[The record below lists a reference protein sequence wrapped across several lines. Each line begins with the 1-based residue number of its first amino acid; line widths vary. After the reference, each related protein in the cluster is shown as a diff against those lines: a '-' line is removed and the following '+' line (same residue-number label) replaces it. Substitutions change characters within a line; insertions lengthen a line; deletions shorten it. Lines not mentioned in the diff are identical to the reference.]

1 MVIAEVVNALL
12 HGGDPTRM
20 AGTVMV
26 GPISLYLLLGL
37 WVLFGTQS
45 ARIDLCTVLL
55 QALDVRALF
64 ARRSLLQYHD
74 ARTKRPVN
82 A

>member
-26 GPISLYLLLGL
+26 GPLSIYFLPIYRIYRSYVPGERVTARAHLL
-37 WVLFGTQS
+37 
-45 ARIDLCTVLL
+45 
-55 QALDVRALF
+55 
-64 ARRSLLQYHD
+64 
-74 ARTKRPVN
+74 
-82 A
+82 

>member
-1 MVIAEVVNALL
+1 
-12 HGGDPTRM
+12 M

-45 ARIDLCTVLL
+45 ARIDLFTVLL
-55 QALDVRALF
+55 QAQMYALYS
-64 ARRSLLQYHD
+64 RVDLLRYRD
-74 ARTKRPVN
+74 ERTERPLN